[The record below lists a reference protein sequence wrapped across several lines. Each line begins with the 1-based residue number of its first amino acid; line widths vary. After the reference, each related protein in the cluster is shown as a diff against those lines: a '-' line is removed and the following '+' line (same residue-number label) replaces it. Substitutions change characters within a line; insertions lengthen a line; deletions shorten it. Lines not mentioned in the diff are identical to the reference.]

1 MSVFGKSVRTRVLGL
16 LAVFAVVAGILTP
29 LAPTLG
35 TPDKAVA
42 ADLSQF
48 DAGNIIADRLF
59 WDPNAMSQAEIQAFL
74 EAKVPNCRA
83 GYTCLKN
90 FTENTRYEPA
100 TPMCSEYTNEA
111 QESAARI
118 IWKVAQACGISP
130 KVLLVMLEK
139 EQGLVTDTW
148 PVAGQYR
155 SAMGAGCPDTA
166 ACDSDYYG
174 FFNQLHYAGY
184 LLKRYTQ
191 PSGTGPGTIY
201 TTRFDLRYPVGQY
214 SDVRYHPNVDCGTKR
229 VYIANQ
235 ATHALYI
242 YTPYTPNSAALA
254 AGYRIGDSCSAY
266 GNRNFFNYYTD
277 WFGSTQGFSVGSQF
291 TTVYNANGGANGFLG
306 YPTMSQYCGLKD
318 GGCYQS
324 FENGFAFW
332 SPSTGA
338 QVIKNNIRGFWGRY
352 GYEAGSIG
360 YPTGAAV
367 AIGGSST
374 DYTQTFQGGTI
385 KFTAAAGPELVAVQ
399 SSDPWTNAIL
409 SNTWLGRSQ
418 HPKYCGLVR
427 SGCYET
433 FENGFVFSSPT
444 TGVHIVRNS
453 IRGFWGMFEYERGPV
468 GYPIGDPVFINGSTT
483 DYTQAFENAIGK
495 YTAAGGPVLE
505 RVTSGDA
512 WIGGVVSNGWLGS
525 PHHPKVCVLVRSG
538 CYQKFDNG
546 FLFQSPA
553 SGTHFIKNEVRG
565 FWGRSGYE
573 WGRYGYPTS
582 DPMPINGSSTDY
594 TQTFENGTLRYT
606 AASGPAWIN

>member
-1 MSVFGKSVRTRVLGL
+1 MFVKTLRAAVLVAV
-16 LAVFAVVAGILTP
+16 AVFALVGGFVTSPTTSAPSESVAQ
-29 LAPTLG
+29 
-35 TPDKAVA
+35 A

-48 DAGNIIADRLF
+48 SPGNIIADRLF
-59 WDPNAMSQAEIQAFL
+59 WDPNAMTQAEIQAFL

-100 TPMCSEYTNEA
+100 TPMCGAYQNEA

-130 KVLLVMLEK
+130 KVILVMLQK
-139 EQGLVTDTW
+139 EQGLVLDTW
-148 PVAGQYR
+148 PVAIQYR

-174 FFNQLHYAGY
+174 FFNQVHYGAY
-184 LLKRYTQ
+184 LLKRYTM
-191 PSGTGPGTIY
+191 PSGTGPGTAY
-201 TTRFDLRYPVGQY
+201 TTRFDQRYPVGQY
-214 SDVRYHPNVDCGTKR
+214 SNVQYHPNTSCGTQS

-235 ATHALYI
+235 ATHSLYI
-242 YTPYTPNSAALA
+242 YTPYTPNSAALS
-254 AGYRIGDSCSAY
+254 AGYGIGDACSAY

-277 WFGSTQGFSVGSQF
+277 WFGSTQGYAVGSQF
-291 TTVYNANGGANGFLG
+291 GAVYNANGGATGFLG

-318 GGCYQS
+318 GGCYQE
-324 FENGFAFW
+324 FQGGFAFW
-332 SPSTGA
+332 SPATGA
-338 QVIKNNIRGFWGRY
+338 QVMKNNIRGFWGRY
-352 GYEAGSIG
+352 GYEAGTLG
-360 YPTGAAV
+360 YPTSGPV
-367 AIGGSST
+367 AISGSAT

-385 KFTAAAGPELVAVQ
+385 RFTTAAGPELVAVQ
-399 SSDPWTNAIL
+399 SSDPWVNAIMNN
-409 SNTWLGRSQ
+409 SWLGRSQ

-433 FENGFVFSSPT
+433 FDNGFVFSSPT

-468 GYPIGDPVFINGSTT
+468 GYPIGDPVPINGSAT

-495 YTAAGGPVLE
+495 YTVAGGPVLE
-505 RVTSGDA
+505 RVTSGDP
-512 WIGGVVSNGWLGS
+512 WIGGVVSNGWLGA
-525 PHHPKVCVLVRSG
+525 PEHPKHCGLVRSG
-538 CYQKFDNG
+538 CYQTFNNG

-553 SGTHFIKNEVRG
+553 SGTHFIKNEIRG
-565 FWGRSGYE
+565 FWGRTGYE

-582 DPMPINGSSTDY
+582 DPLPINGSATDY
-594 TQTFENGTLRYT
+594 TQTFEGGIIRYT
-606 AASGPAWIN
+606 AANGPQWIG